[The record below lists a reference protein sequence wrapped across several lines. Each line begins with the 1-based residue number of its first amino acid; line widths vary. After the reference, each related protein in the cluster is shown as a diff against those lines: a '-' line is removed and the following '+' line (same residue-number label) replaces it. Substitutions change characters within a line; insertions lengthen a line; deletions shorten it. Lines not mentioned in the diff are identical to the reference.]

1 MLSFCFANEQFQG
14 LQLSLLAVLNFLSMI
29 YIGSAK
35 AFEKRIYNYMDII
48 NELFIAV
55 ISLHMLLYAQWVENK
70 EF

>member
-1 MLSFCFANEQFQG
+1 
-14 LQLSLLAVLNFLSMI
+14 MI

-48 NELFIAV
+48 NELFVAV
-55 ISLHMLLYAQWVENK
+55 ISLHMLLYTQWVENK